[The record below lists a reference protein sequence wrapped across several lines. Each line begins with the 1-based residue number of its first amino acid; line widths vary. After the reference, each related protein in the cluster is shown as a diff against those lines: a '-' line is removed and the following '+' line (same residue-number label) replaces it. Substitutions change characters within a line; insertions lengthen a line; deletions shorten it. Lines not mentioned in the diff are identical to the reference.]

1 LNHRRYTL
9 PVVALALAFLAGSC
23 GTDDA
28 DDATASSASPTEKI
42 TIEDPWVRAT
52 KGTEDP
58 SMTAAFMVI
67 DNDGSEDV
75 TLVGASSPVSDMVQL
90 HEMAMV
96 DGVMGMQEV
105 DGGIVITAGRG
116 KLLEPGGFHIM
127 MMGLDTE
134 LAPGDEVELTLEFSD
149 DTSEVLTVPVKEFTE
164 EEGHYHSPGTADHTD
179 EPSSTPSS
187 S

>member
-1 LNHRRYTL
+1 MNHRRYTL

-23 GTDDA
+23 GDD
-28 DDATASSASPTEKI
+28 DGTPSSATPTEKI

-52 KGTEDP
+52 SGTEDP

-67 DNDGSEDV
+67 DNDGSEDI
-75 TLVGASSPVSDMVQL
+75 TLVDASSPVSDMVQL

-96 DGVMGMQEV
+96 DGEMAMQEV

-116 KLLEPGGFHIM
+116 KLLEPGGYHVM
-127 MMGLDTE
+127 LMGLDAE

-149 DTSEVLTVPVKEFTE
+149 DTREVLTVPVKEFTE
-164 EEGHYHSPGTADHTD
+164 EEGHYHAPGTEDHAD
-179 EPSSTPSS
+179 EPSHSPSS

>member
-1 LNHRRYTL
+1 MNHRRHTL

-28 DDATASSASPTEKI
+28 APSSASPTEKI

-52 KGTEDP
+52 QGTEDP
-58 SMTAAFMVI
+58 SRTAAYRVI
-67 DNDGSEDV
+67 DTDGSEDV

-90 HEMAMV
+90 HEMTMV
-96 DGVMGMQEV
+96 DGEMAMQEV

-127 MMGLDTE
+127 LMGLDTE
-134 LAPGDEVELTLEFSD
+134 LAPGDEVELTLEFSN

-164 EEGHYHSPGTADHTD
+164 EEGHYHSPGTEDHAE